1 MGLPYFC
8 EHQPKRRG
16 NKMETLSTICNLL
29 KIKKLKQKDLTDYL
43 GLSKYNFTDW
53 KAGRTNS
60 YMKYLPQISEFLNVS
75 VDYLLGREEIQKKAD
90 TLSDI
95 ILDLRS
101 NSDLLN
107 VVQNLRTLSPD
118 ELKAVNLFITTF
130 KK

>member
-1 MGLPYFC
+1 
-8 EHQPKRRG
+8 
-16 NKMETLSTICNLL
+16 METLLTICSLL

-43 GLSKYNFTDW
+43 GLSKNNFTDW

-101 NSDLLN
+101 NLDLLD
-107 VVQNLRTLSPD
+107 VVQNLRPLSPD
-118 ELKAVNLFITTF
+118 DLKAVNLFITTF